1 MLSARRSRLLR
12 HCSCQALVGRVRLGR
27 EDQVGQLVLQATAGH
42 GLAVPADLPRRMT
55 VTQVQASSEQ
65 LGHATWKVDGSSR
78 RGRRHLVGTP
88 QQVVEAL
95 GTEYRARTPNIRP
108 GPSDDVQG
116 TQTLTVSVSG
126 SG

>member
-1 MLSARRSRLLR
+1 
-12 HCSCQALVGRVRLGR
+12 V
-27 EDQVGQLVLQATAGH
+27 
-42 GLAVPADLPRRMT
+42 T
-55 VTQVQASSEQ
+55 VTQVQAGSKQ
-65 LGHATWKVDGSSR
+65 LGHPPRKTDGSPR
-78 RGRRHLVGTP
+78 RRRLHLVGTP